1 MSSSHPASDG
11 ASPDEVANA
20 NSAQTVTAKDDVPS
34 FQLPS
39 ELPKLPSFTG
49 RSGDPLYDS
58 LSMAVSVTNAALAQV
73 EEKTGAASSTVL
85 SRVRSVGGQ
94 ARGFFRDVFVLYERR
109 GQYGPQL
116 VAGSAL
122 LFGGIVG
129 LRRGRLPGAIVGS
142 AAGVGAYANIYGIE
156 GFAFGDGKKSNR

>member
-1 MSSSHPASDG
+1 MSSSLPASNG
-11 ASPDEVANA
+11 ASPDEIANA
-20 NSAQTVTAKDDVPS
+20 NSAQTVTKKDDDGP

-58 LSMAVSVTNAALAQV
+58 LSMAVSVTNATLAQV

-85 SRVRSVGGQ
+85 SRVRSIGSQ
-94 ARGFFRDVFVLYERR
+94 ARTLFRDGFVLYERR

-129 LRRGRLPGAIVGS
+129 LRRGRVPGAFIGS

-156 GFAFGDGKKSNR
+156 GFAFDGKKVQ

>member
-1 MSSSHPASDG
+1 MSSSLPASDG
-11 ASPDEVANA
+11 ASSDEVANA
-20 NSAQTVTAKDDVPS
+20 NSTQTVTKDDGPS

-58 LSMAVSVTNAALAQV
+58 LSMAVSVTNATLAQV

-85 SRVRSVGGQ
+85 SRVRSIGSQ
-94 ARGFFRDVFVLYERR
+94 ARTLFRDGFVLYERR

-129 LRRGRLPGAIVGS
+129 LRRGRVPGALIGS

-156 GFAFGDGKKSNR
+156 GFAFDGKKVQ